1 MRLIFTILT
10 TVLVACNVP
19 DDTKRSD
26 LNTDS
31 SQQLANTASM
41 DSVTSKKEKL
51 IDSTIYHSY
60 IPGELMTWLNK
71 NLVGSD
77 IPSPSRWDNYWF
89 IQYKKDSSLVNYV
102 SGDFNCDR
110 KKDHALILT
119 ENGTIAV
126 YAFLA
131 GETGF
136 KKERLETYGSD
147 NGELID
153 IGLELLKPGKYEHL
167 DGDNQPPPA
176 NIKCA
181 AIQLVY
187 FEKAAVTYYWEKGK
201 FKSIQTGD

>member
-1 MRLIFTILT
+1 MRFAFIIITAT
-10 TVLVACNVP
+10 LVACNIP
-19 DDTKRSD
+19 DDTKRSGISI
-26 LNTDS
+26 DS
-31 SQQLANTASM
+31 SQQLTVSA
-41 DSVTSKKEKL
+41 DSVTSKKEKA
-51 IDSTIYHSY
+51 IDSTIYRSY
-60 IPGELMTWLNK
+60 MPDELTAWLNK
-71 NLVGSD
+71 EFTGLA

-89 IQYKKDSSLVNYV
+89 TQYKKDSSLVNYI
-102 SGDFNCDR
+102 SGDYNCDG
-110 KKDHALILT
+110 KKDHALIAT
-119 ENGTIAV
+119 ENGTIVV

-131 GETGF
+131 TETGF
-136 KKERLETYGSD
+136 KKERLETYGKD

-167 DGDNQPPPA
+167 DGDKQPPPA